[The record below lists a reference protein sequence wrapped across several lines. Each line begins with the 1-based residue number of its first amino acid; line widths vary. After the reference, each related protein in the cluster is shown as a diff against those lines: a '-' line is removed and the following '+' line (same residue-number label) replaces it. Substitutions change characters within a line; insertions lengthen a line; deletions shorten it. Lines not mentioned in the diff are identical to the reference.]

1 MIVLLIVCL
10 ISLGVS
16 AAALYRTSTIYS
28 RLQRVVGEDID
39 TEKLLRKLEL
49 HQLRQ
54 KDLKKRTDTLT
65 AIQKA
70 NQNLLDES
78 LKRVGLVRFNPYR
91 DTGGD
96 QSFSLCI
103 LNSEHNGFILTTIH
117 GREGT
122 RVYAKPITS
131 GKSEYDLSSEE
142 SEALKKALV

>member
-103 LNSEHNGFILTTIH
+103 LNSSHNYGWL
-117 GREGT
+117 
-122 RVYAKPITS
+122 
-131 GKSEYDLSSEE
+131 LM
-142 SEALKKALV
+142 L